1 MGSNG
6 KTTGDAAG
14 DQGKEVC
21 IRNWY
26 NKQWDVL
33 LRCRDAVKAEAMA
46 KACEAGCN
54 NQCIGYDQ
62 NTRNTLNYQARLVG
76 YDLARIKTACNTDCS
91 AFMTVCAQAA
101 GISVPYNGTNA
112 PTTRTMEKAFMSTG
126 MFEAIKDKAI
136 TQSDKYL
143 KRGDILVKAG
153 SHTVMVLDT
162 ANTENRPTLRQG
174 STGPYVR
181 IAQGRLVVQ
190 GFKID
195 IDGDFGPQTKQ
206 AVISLQG
213 MHGLRKDGIIGP
225 ATWAIL

>member
-1 MGSNG
+1 MC
-6 KTTGDAAG
+6 
-14 DQGKEVC
+14 V
-21 IRNWY
+21 RNWY
-26 NKQWDVL
+26 NKNWDVI
-33 LRCRDAVKAEAMA
+33 LRCRDAIKAEAMA

-54 NQCIGYDQ
+54 NQHIGYNQ
-62 NTRNTLNYQARLVG
+62 NTRNSLNYQARLVG
-76 YDLARIKTACNTDCS
+76 YDLAKIKNDCDTDCS

-101 GISVPYNGTNA
+101 GISVPYNAGNA
-112 PTTRTMEKAFMSTG
+112 PTTRTMEKAFSSTG
-126 MFEAIKDKAI
+126 MFEVIKDKTI

-162 ANTENRPTLRQG
+162 ANAEQRPTLRLG

-190 GFKID
+190 GFKLD
-195 IDGDFGPQTKQ
+195 IDGIYGAQTKQ
-206 AVISLQG
+206 AVISFQG
-213 MHGLRKDGIIGP
+213 MHGLRKDGVIGP